1 MSSGFTNM
9 ACGQLCRKTREMLFD
24 RRFRVKR
31 NGNVEI
37 KIAEDE
43 LLLLANLI
51 EQLRELI
58 LSTASEGEVDPSLK
72 RLYPAAY
79 VDDARHEVQY
89 QRLMRDQLLE
99 RRLSHLDV
107 IETTLNDHEL
117 DQETLNCWIMSINDL
132 RLVLGTHLD
141 VSEEEEPNFLEDDD
155 PQQHQSAIYHYLSHL
170 LGELVEVADK

>member
-1 MSSGFTNM
+1 MSSDFTNM
-9 ACGQLCRKTREMLFD
+9 ACGQLCRKTPEMFVD

-43 LLLLANLI
+43 RLLLVNLI
-51 EQLRELI
+51 GQLRELV
-58 LSTASEGEVDPSLK
+58 LSTAPEGEVDPSLR

-79 VDDARHEVQY
+79 ADNAQQEMEY
-89 QRLMRDQLLE
+89 QRSMRDQLLE
-99 RRLSHLDV
+99 RRLSNLDAV
-107 IETTLNDHEL
+107 ETTLSDREL
-117 DQETLNCWIMSINDL
+117 GQETLNCWIMAINDL

-141 VSEEEEPNFLEDDD
+141 VSEEDEPNFLDDDD

-170 LGELVEVADK
+170 LGELVEVADN